1 MYLRVFGL
9 GLPLTALVMSLSAC
23 NGTAVVTLTSTPST
37 DTFLTYRVG
46 LVSVELQTSDGKSSI
61 KVLPTSTTV
70 DLAKL
75 VNVSEVLGAPAVTK
89 ATYTAAVITVDYSSA
104 EIVYDNGT
112 VEGLALSPVNTS
124 GAAMG
129 KVSLTLTLDPSAQ
142 FSVTSGSTARLSLD
156 FKLAASN
163 LVNTT
168 AKTATVVPLIVA
180 SASPL
185 DGKQARVEGP
195 LLTVDTAD
203 TRFLTGVSPFDFSI
217 ASAGELEITPTSATT
232 YEINGTASTGA
243 TGMAQ
248 LGALSADSTT
258 ITYGTLTSSTTTTTT
273 TTGGTSST
281 STSTEVSF
289 SASQVLAGTSAQ
301 SSSFDRVTGV
311 VTARSGDTVTVD
323 DGTLVSADGTNT
335 FLTGTATIVVGSST
349 VVTLIGQGTS
359 ETNTIAQIS
368 VGSKIDAFGVA
379 GTASSGNVE
388 LDASAGEVRLN
399 TTTASGL
406 VTAVGSGDLTVNL
419 SYLGG
424 RSIASFEFT
433 DSGAAAASYAV
444 STGSLSLTYA
454 TVGEPVVLSGLTSS
468 FGAST
473 PNFTASALLDYT
485 TIPAELVVDYGT
497 GTAAPFV
504 TYSSTEIDVNAS
516 NSAIGTRHVIQV
528 GAESINIVGMA
539 SDPLIEP
546 SSTSSYLLFAI
557 AHTVTGTVENF
568 NTYAAFITA
577 LQSELTGSVLVTRVS
592 AVGEYTPSTYILA
605 ATSMTVT
612 IDN

>member
-1 MYLRVFGL
+1 
-9 GLPLTALVMSLSAC
+9 
-23 NGTAVVTLTSTPST
+23 
-37 DTFLTYRVG
+37 
-46 LVSVELQTSDGKSSI
+46 
-61 KVLPTSTTV
+61 
-70 DLAKL
+70 
-75 VNVSEVLGAPAVTK
+75 
-89 ATYTAAVITVDYSSA
+89 
-104 EIVYDNGT
+104 
-112 VEGLALSPVNTS
+112 
-124 GAAMG
+124 
-129 KVSLTLTLDPSAQ
+129 
-142 FSVTSGSTARLSLD
+142 
-156 FKLAASN
+156 
-163 LVNTT
+163 
-168 AKTATVVPLIVA
+168 
-180 SASPL
+180 
-185 DGKQARVEGP
+185 
-195 LLTVDTAD
+195 
-203 TRFLTGVSPFDFSI
+203 
-217 ASAGELEITPTSATT
+217 
-232 YEINGTASTGA
+232 
-243 TGMAQ
+243 
-248 LGALSADSTT
+248 
-258 ITYGTLTSSTTTTTT
+258 
-273 TTGGTSST
+273 
-281 STSTEVSF
+281 
-289 SASQVLAGTSAQ
+289 VLAGTSAQ

-323 DGTLVSADGTNT
+323 DGTLISADGTNT

-379 GTASSGNVE
+379 GTVSSGNVE

-399 TTTASGL
+399 TTTAGGL

-424 RSIASFEFT
+424 RAIAPFEFT
-433 DSGAAAASYAV
+433 DSGAAAASYVV
-444 STGSLSLTYA
+444 STGSLSLTNA

-485 TIPAELVVDYGT
+485 TIPAELVVDYGA

-504 TYSSTEIDVNAS
+504 TYNSTEIDVNAS
-516 NSAIGTRHVIQV
+516 NSAIATRHVIQV

-557 AHTVTGTVENF
+557 GHTLAGTVENF
-568 NTYAAFITA
+568 TTYAAFITA

-592 AVGEYTPSTYILA
+592 AVGEYAPSTYILA

>member
-1 MYLRVFGL
+1 MNLRGFGL
-9 GLPLTALVMSLSAC
+9 SLALTALVMTLSAC

-46 LVSVELQTSDGKSSI
+46 LESVELQTSDGKSSM
-61 KVLPTSTTV
+61 KVLPKSTVV

-112 VEGLALSPVNTS
+112 LEGLALSPVNTS

-129 KVSLTLTLDPSAQ
+129 KVSLTLTLDPSAK
-142 FSVTSGSTARLSLD
+142 FSVTSSSTARLSLD

-168 AKTATVVPLIVA
+168 AKTVTVVPLIVA

-185 DGKQARVEGP
+185 DSKQARIEGP

-243 TGMAQ
+243 TGLAQ

-273 TTGGTSST
+273 TTDGTSST
-281 STSTEVSF
+281 STSTDVTF

-301 SSSFDRVTGV
+301 SSSFDRLTGV
-311 VTARSGDTVTVD
+311 VMARSGDTVTVD
-323 DGTLVSADGTNT
+323 DGTLISADGTNT

-359 ETNTIAQIS
+359 ESNTIAQIS

-379 GTASSGNVE
+379 GTVSSGNVE

-424 RSIASFEFT
+424 RAIAPFDFT
-433 DSGAAAASYAV
+433 DSGAAATSYVV

-454 TVGEPVVLSGLTSS
+454 TVGEPVVLSGLTAS

-504 TYSSTEIDVNAS
+504 TYSSTEIEVNAS

-528 GAESINIVGMA
+528 GAESINIVGLA
-539 SDPLIEP
+539 SNPLIEA

-577 LQSELTGSVLVTRVS
+577 LESELTGSVLVTRVS
-592 AVGEYTPSTYILA
+592 AVGEYAPSTYILA

>member
-1 MYLRVFGL
+1 MYSRLISLVM
-9 GLPLTALVMSLSAC
+9 TALVMSLSAC
-23 NGTAVVTLTSTPST
+23 SGTAVVTLTATPST
-37 DTFLTYRVG
+37 DNFLTYRVG
-46 LVSVELQTSDGKSSI
+46 LVSVELQTSDGKSSM

-112 VEGLALSPVNTS
+112 LEGLAVSPVNTGGS
-124 GAAMG
+124 AMG

-142 FSVTSGSTARLSLD
+142 FSVTSSSTARLSLD

-163 LVNTT
+163 LVNTS
-168 AKTATVVPLIVA
+168 AKTVTVVPLIVA

-185 DGKQARVEGP
+185 DSKQARIEGP

-203 TRFLTGVSPFDFSI
+203 TRFLMGVTPFDFSI
-217 ASAGELEITPTSATT
+217 AGAGELEITPTSATT
-232 YEINGTASTGA
+232 YEVNGTASTGA
-243 TGMAQ
+243 TGLAQ
-248 LGALSADSTT
+248 LGALSADSIT

-273 TTGGTSST
+273 TTDGTSST
-281 STSTEVSF
+281 STSTDVLF

-311 VTARSGDTVTVD
+311 VTARSGDTVTVEG
-323 DGTLVSADGTNT
+323 GTLISADGTNT
-335 FLTGTATIVVGSST
+335 FLSGTATIVVGSAT
-349 VVTLIGQGTS
+349 VVMLIGQGTS

-379 GTASSGNVE
+379 STVSSGNVE

-424 RSIASFEFT
+424 RLIAPFEFT
-433 DSGAAAASYAV
+433 DSGAAAASYVV
-444 STGSLSLTYA
+444 STGSLSLTNA
-454 TVGEPVVLSGLTSS
+454 TVGEPVVLSGLTAS

-473 PNFTASALLDYT
+473 PNFTASELLDYT
-485 TIPAELVVDYGT
+485 TISAELVVDYGT

-504 TYSSTEIDVNAS
+504 TYNSTDIDVNAS

-546 SSTSSYLLFAI
+546 SSSSSYLLFAI
-557 AHTVTGTVENF
+557 AHTVSGTVENF
-568 NTYAAFITA
+568 TTYAAFITA